1 MQLTGYFYN
10 PKLESTR
17 TALLWM
23 SGQDGPQGGEN
34 QIGWTHVNYNAEA
47 QAIIEAIK
55 ITRRWAVDKRIIMTD
70 CLNNIVA
77 QEETFSRGNNK
88 KMVLKE
94 LMTEKGSNLKLMWL
108 LAHVGK

>member
-1 MQLTGYFYN
+1 MQLTGYFHN